1 MNCWHCKTEL
11 IWGGDH
17 DIEDS
22 EDFIMETN
30 LACPNC
36 DSLVYVLAAKRSYAW
51 RLNLPI
57 KLSEVD
63 E

>member
-36 DSLVYVLAAKRSYAW
+36 DSLVYVLAAKHSYAW